1 MKNKRY
7 LMLQWIKEHSLILKL
22 IFFGSV
28 LVFVANQVAN
38 IANGMSWQDI
48 WQRMGQ
54 QSHMTILLMILA
66 GLLGVTPM
74 LLYDWVTIRVLEKQG
89 KPKMERKEF
98 LLAAWVTNTI
108 NNLAGFGGVVGAS
121 LRASFYGKQTNR
133 KMVLA
138 TVSKVALFML
148 TGLSV
153 WSFLTFIDVF
163 FIQSESIFRS
173 YWIWL
178 FGGSFLAPVIFFF
191 AYLKRKTL
199 FFEFYPKGL
208 LGLLLASFGQWTGAL
223 AVFLIIGKLMRIDI
237 SMLSIYPMFMIAT
250 LIGMLTMV
258 PGGMGTFDVLMIL
271 GMSQL
276 SVRQDVAV
284 VWLLYYRLFY
294 YVLPFMTGL
303 LLFITHTGVKINR
316 FLDNIPRL
324 FFQKVAHIVL
334 VSAVYFAGIMMVLLS
349 TITNLS
355 AISRLFQ
362 VLLPFSFNFLDQTVN
377 LLVGFLLLG
386 LARALSV
393 KVKKAFLPTIALLSF
408 GILNTIT
415 RTLSWQLILVYVLI
429 LLAVW
434 LSRKEFYRTKFV
446 YSWGAIIFDASL
458 FGFLFIVYAI
468 AGYHSGRFLVGRIT
482 GNHFILFPSDDVWFS
497 GLIGLGISL
506 LALVALYQYLAE
518 DTTKLGSEYEKDR
531 FDRLLEKY
539 GGTATSHQLRLS
551 GYSYFYYQE
560 DDQDQVVFGYQIK
573 GNKCF
578 VLGDPVG
585 NPKMMRAATNQF
597 MKQADCLGYQ
607 LAFYKISESYVV
619 MLHELGFHFTKVGEA
634 GIVDL
639 ATEDLSR
646 LSQQLEY
653 QRLMKEG
660 YHFTWYDQLPEELH
674 QAVNEVSQKW
684 LQGAREKYFSVGRF
698 DKSYV
703 LSSGVG
709 IVRKDQKVVGFI
721 TAQPMTKKQAGYD
734 LLRVLPKESE
744 ELADYLLANLFIV
757 YEKMGYSEANLGL
770 APLANVGETDF
781 SFFQEKV
788 MHIVYNYGNFFYSF
802 QSAYEKKLKYV
813 DHWEGRYFAYR
824 KGSNF
829 GFATM
834 QLLSLIG
841 KEKGNIPSLAEEVLT
856 EL

>member
-1 MKNKRY
+1 
-7 LMLQWIKEHSLILKL
+7 
-22 IFFGSV
+22 
-28 LVFVANQVAN
+28 
-38 IANGMSWQDI
+38 
-48 WQRMGQ
+48 
-54 QSHMTILLMILA
+54 
-66 GLLGVTPM
+66 
-74 LLYDWVTIRVLEKQG
+74 
-89 KPKMERKEF
+89 MERKEF

-362 VLLPFSFNFLDQTVN
+362 VLLPFSFNF
-377 LLVGFLLLG
+377 
-386 LARALSV
+386 
-393 KVKKAFLPTIALLSF
+393 
-408 GILNTIT
+408 
-415 RTLSWQLILVYVLI
+415 
-429 LLAVW
+429 
-434 LSRKEFYRTKFV
+434 
-446 YSWGAIIFDASL
+446 
-458 FGFLFIVYAI
+458 
-468 AGYHSGRFLVGRIT
+468 
-482 GNHFILFPSDDVWFS
+482 
-497 GLIGLGISL
+497 
-506 LALVALYQYLAE
+506 
-518 DTTKLGSEYEKDR
+518 
-531 FDRLLEKY
+531 
-539 GGTATSHQLRLS
+539 
-551 GYSYFYYQE
+551 
-560 DDQDQVVFGYQIK
+560 
-573 GNKCF
+573 
-578 VLGDPVG
+578 
-585 NPKMMRAATNQF
+585 
-597 MKQADCLGYQ
+597 
-607 LAFYKISESYVV
+607 
-619 MLHELGFHFTKVGEA
+619 
-634 GIVDL
+634 
-639 ATEDLSR
+639 
-646 LSQQLEY
+646 
-653 QRLMKEG
+653 
-660 YHFTWYDQLPEELH
+660 
-674 QAVNEVSQKW
+674 
-684 LQGAREKYFSVGRF
+684 
-698 DKSYV
+698 
-703 LSSGVG
+703 
-709 IVRKDQKVVGFI
+709 
-721 TAQPMTKKQAGYD
+721 
-734 LLRVLPKESE
+734 
-744 ELADYLLANLFIV
+744 
-757 YEKMGYSEANLGL
+757 
-770 APLANVGETDF
+770 
-781 SFFQEKV
+781 
-788 MHIVYNYGNFFYSF
+788 
-802 QSAYEKKLKYV
+802 
-813 DHWEGRYFAYR
+813 
-824 KGSNF
+824 
-829 GFATM
+829 
-834 QLLSLIG
+834 
-841 KEKGNIPSLAEEVLT
+841 
-856 EL
+856 